1 MFGMGQRDSLRVM
14 GMRVEVGWR
23 GAVAGLG
30 CLGVMLGVAGCAST
44 VAGVQ
49 PPPTTPVTLTVTVG
63 AASVVVGQDG
73 TAAVVPVSITAPAGT
88 LTVTVSGLPATLST
102 LFAQTGSGPSG
113 TLTITGSTA
122 VAAGRYTGTVT
133 VSVGGQTESANFTV
147 TSAVVAKVLATNDTR
162 LGVNGRLEEFMSTNF
177 QIAEW
182 TAGFFGSG
190 TATAREETLDSLQP
204 QHIRL
209 QPQSEGVPMAG
220 DTGTASDWDFTLLEA
235 TVQPVLASADRSQ
248 EFQIATA
255 PVWMQDPSTGTLDVA
270 NHLTDFVTYATN
282 LVQYYNKGGFT
293 WGGSEFKSASATPI
307 KWWGIF
313 NEPNGH
319 GLSASDY
326 ATVYNA
332 VVPAM
337 QAVDPTLK
345 FSALEFSDYGL
356 YSGGSGD
363 PSVYLPAFLAG
374 VTARVDVVSTHLY
387 GTCNQL
393 STDSDLFG
401 EVPGFVENLQYF
413 TQNLGIGSTAGT
425 AQVWVT
431 ENNVNGDYADAK
443 GMSVCNPGQTW
454 VLDKRAT
461 DAFFAA
467 WRPYVFSQLGKAGN
481 RALYHWE
488 YTGGPQ
494 YDEVDLSG
502 GGTYLSYWVDKALE
516 NFYPATGASPYEN
529 ILGLKATDTTT
540 VETLATKSI
549 NGTVTVMVV
558 DRAID
563 AASDNDGAGDART
576 VVVDTSALG
585 SFHSASLMTIDAAT
599 NAATGPSGVGI
610 PAAAR
615 INVVLPGYGV
625 AFLTLTP

>member
-1 MFGMGQRDSLRVM
+1 MDAGKVRGMNWKAGRR
-14 GMRVEVGWR
+14 GW
-23 GAVAGLG
+23 AAGLAVGALAVCG
-30 CLGVMLGVAGCAST
+30 CGSGATGGGGS
-44 VAGVQ
+44 
-49 PPPTTPVTLTVTVG
+49 TPVTLTVTLG
-63 AASVVVGQDG
+63 TSSVAVGQDG
-73 TAAVVPVSITAPAGT
+73 TPAVVTVAISKAEGT
-88 LTVTVSGLPATLST
+88 PTVAVSGLPAGLSGS
-102 LFAQTGSGPSG
+102 FAVVDGGPSG
-113 TLTITGSTA
+113 TLTLAGSSTVPSGVYPVTVA
-122 VAAGRYTGTVT
+122 VTLGSETVT
-133 VSVGGQTESANFTV
+133 ASLAV
-147 TSAVVAKVLATNDTR
+147 TSAVVAKVLDSTATTE
-162 LGVNGRLEEFMSTNF
+162 GVDGRLEEAMSTNF
-177 QIAEW
+177 QIANY
-182 TAGFFGSG
+182 TAGFFGTG
-190 TATAREETLDSLQP
+190 ATTTNRENTLDSLAP

-209 QPQSEGVPMAG
+209 QPVSDGVPMVANN
-220 DTGTASDWDFTLLEA
+220 GTASDWDFTLLDQ
-235 TVQPVLASADRSQ
+235 TVQPVLVSADKSP
-248 EFQIATA
+248 ELQIATA
-255 PVWMQDPSTGTLDVA
+255 PTWMEDPSTGYLDVT
-270 NHLTDFVTYATN
+270 NHLNDFATYAAN
-282 LVQYYNKGGFT
+282 LVMYYNKGGFEY
-293 WGGSEFKSASATPI
+293 GGKHFQSASATPI